1 MTLNFYKSI
10 IKPTA
15 DFLSAFI
22 LLLLLSPFILV
33 TMLVLLIANKG
44 SIFFIQQRPGLHAK
58 PFNIIKFKT
67 MRDAFDQH
75 GNPLPDHIRLTK
87 AGKFVRSASLDE
99 LLQLINVLKGDMSL
113 IGPRPLLMKYL
124 PRYTEEQARRHL
136 VRPGISGWAQVNGRN
151 AISWEE
157 KFKYDIYYV
166 KHQSFSL
173 DFKIFFLTIFNILKR
188 KGINASQH
196 IPMTE
201 FLGSNSTAP

>member
-1 MTLNFYKSI
+1 MKLSLYKSI
-10 IKPTA
+10 IKPIA

-22 LLLLLSPFILV
+22 LLLILSPFILV
-33 TMLVLLIANKG
+33 TMLVLLVANKG
-44 SIFFIQQRPGLHAK
+44 SIFFIQQRPGLNAK

-67 MRDAFDQH
+67 MRDAFDQQ

-87 AGKFVRSASLDE
+87 AGKFIRSASLDE

-124 PRYTEEQARRHL
+124 PRYTKEQARRHL

-157 KFKYDIYYV
+157 KFKLDLYYV
-166 KHQSFSL
+166 EHQSFNL
-173 DFKIFFLTIFNILKR
+173 DLKILFLTIINILQR
-188 KGINASQH
+188 KDISADGQAT
-196 IPMTE
+196 MEE
-201 FLGSNSTAP
+201 FKGSSAVS